1 MSNPEPGDSATPKRS
16 RIRVWLPPAVVV
28 SLLMALLA
36 TMYLAYVVDPSKHL
50 HGFPIA
56 LVNQDTGDTL
66 AGQPANVGKQI
77 SDALVQQVPSDKIDL
92 RVLGINAAQQQLTSG
107 NVYGAIVIP
116 SDFTKRLGIF
126 ATAGVIPGDVSQP
139 MITVYTNPRTGS
151 FSPQVVQSV
160 AGSALAQANTT
171 VGDQLTKAVLAQLQ
185 SAGGTPAPQLTGLS
199 KLMLAKPIEVS
210 VVPFRPLPA
219 GTGGGLTAFF
229 YTMMVLLAGFTGAM
243 VINGMV
249 DSSLGF
255 APTEFGPWYLHYPA
269 SPISRLNTLL
279 LKWAVITGV
288 APVASGIFMAI
299 GHGLGMPIDRPLML
313 FLYSTF
319 AIVAVGVTALS
330 IVSAL
335 GTLGLLVNLILFIVL
350 GLPSSGGTIPI
361 EAIPK
366 SVARLA
372 DFEPMHQVYLGI
384 RSILYFNADGSAG
397 LSRAVWM
404 TLLGLAIGLTLGA
417 VVTRYYDRKE
427 LHRAP
432 STPRA

>member
-1 MSNPEPGDSATPKRS
+1 V
-16 RIRVWLPPAVVV
+16 RVWLAPAIVV

-56 LVNQDTGDTL
+56 LVDQDSGDVIGGKPT
-66 AGQPANVGKQI
+66 NVGKQI
-77 SDALVQQVPSDKIDL
+77 SDALVQQTPSDKIDL
-92 RVLGINAAQQQLTSG
+92 RVLGINEAQQQLDSG

-116 SDFTKRLGIF
+116 SDFSKRLGIF
-126 ATAGVIPGDVSQP
+126 ATASVVPGDVTQP
-139 MITVYTNPRTGS
+139 IITVYTNPRSGA
-151 FSPQVVQSV
+151 FSSQVVQMI
-160 AGSALAQANTT
+160 AGNALTQANQT
-171 VGDQLTKAVLAQLQ
+171 VGKQLTETVQSQLRSSVSAPELA
-185 SAGGTPAPQLTGLS
+185 GLS
-199 KLMLAKPIEVS
+199 RLMLAKPID
-210 VVPFRPLPA
+210 VVVTPFHPLPS

-255 APTEFGPWYLHYPA
+255 APTEFGPWYVHYPPT
-269 SPISRLNTLL
+269 PISRLGTLL
-279 LKWAVITGV
+279 LKWGVITGT
-288 APVASGIFMAI
+288 APVVAGIFMAV
-299 GHGLGMPIDRPLML
+299 GHWLGMPIERPLLL

-319 AIVAVGVTALS
+319 AIIAVGVTALS

-335 GTLGLLVNLILFIVL
+335 GTAGLLVNLILFIVL

-366 SVARLA
+366 TVAWLS

-384 RSILYFNADGSAG
+384 RAILYFNAEGSAG
-397 LSRAVWM
+397 LSRAIWM
-404 TLLGLAIGLTLGA
+404 TLLGLVIGLVLGG

-432 STPRA
+432 AKS

>member
-1 MSNPEPGDSATPKRS
+1 MTNPEEASPRRS
-16 RIRVWLPPAVVV
+16 RVRVWLAPAVVV

-56 LVNQDTGDTL
+56 LVDQDSGDVIGGKPT
-66 AGQPANVGKQI
+66 NVGKQI
-77 SDALVQQVPSDKIDL
+77 SDALVQQTPSDKIDL
-92 RVLGINAAQQQLTSG
+92 RVLGINEAQQQLNSG

-116 SDFTKRLGIF
+116 SDFTKRLGVF
-126 ATAGVIPGDVSQP
+126 ATAGVLPGDVTQP
-139 MITVYTNPRTGS
+139 IITVYTNPRSGA
-151 FSPQVVQSV
+151 FSSQVVQTV
-160 AGSALAQANTT
+160 AGNALTQANQT
-171 VGDQLTKAVLAQLQ
+171 VGKQLTETVQTQLRSSG
-185 SAGGTPAPQLTGLS
+185 SAPELVGLS
-199 KLMLAKPIEVS
+199 RLMLAKPID
-210 VVPFRPLPA
+210 VVVTPFHPLPS

-229 YTMMVLLAGFTGAM
+229 YTMLVLLAGFTGAM

-255 APTEFGPWYLHYPA
+255 TPTEFGPWYVHYPPT
-269 SPISRLNTLL
+269 PISRLGTLL
-279 LKWAVITGV
+279 LKWGVITGS
-288 APVASGIFMAI
+288 APVVAGIFMAV
-299 GHGLGMPIDRPLML
+299 GHWLGMPIERPLLL
-313 FLYSTF
+313 FLYSAF
-319 AIVAVGVTALS
+319 AIIAVGVTALS

-335 GTLGLLVNLILFIVL
+335 GTAGLLVNLILFIVL

-366 SVARLA
+366 SVAWLA

-384 RSILYFNADGSAG
+384 RAILYFNADGSAG
-397 LSRAVWM
+397 LNRAIWM
-404 TLLGLAIGLTLGA
+404 TLLGLVIGLVLGG

-432 STPRA
+432 AKS